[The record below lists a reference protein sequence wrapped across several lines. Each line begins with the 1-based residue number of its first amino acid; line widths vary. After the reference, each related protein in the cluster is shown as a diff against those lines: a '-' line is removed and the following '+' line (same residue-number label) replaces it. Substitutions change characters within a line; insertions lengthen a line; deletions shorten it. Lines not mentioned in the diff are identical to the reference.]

1 MKLFESKKSSNHLI
15 WKVIGGATL
24 AVVATA
30 LAVSFNDIR
39 RYIKISTM

>member
-1 MKLFESKKSSNHLI
+1 MKLFEEKKSSNHLI
-15 WKVIGGATL
+15 WKVVGGATL

-30 LAVSFNDIR
+30 LVVSAKDIM